1 MSSAPAPAIP
11 SSTEQSWLQAAY
23 DSIVEVCGTVL
34 CGARIERLGP
44 PEPDS
49 SRHGAFVALA
59 GEGGTSA
66 QVGVLGAASDCAVVA
81 RLMFGL
87 KESQQPSDADV
98 SDGMGEIANMV
109 AGGLKRRLGGRYGSL
124 LLGLPLFVRGPVDA
138 SRSGFHRAELAV
150 RVDKGTLVL
159 SLIWCE
165 P

>member
-1 MSSAPAPAIP
+1 MSSAPAPAIA

-23 DSIVEVCGTVL
+23 DAIVEVCGTVL
-34 CGARIERLGP
+34 GGVKVERLGTP
-44 PEPDS
+44 APDNT
-49 SRHGAFVALA
+49 RHGAFVALA
-59 GEGGTSA
+59 GEKGTSA
-66 QVGVLGAASDCAVVA
+66 QVGVLATPSDCAVVA

-87 KESQQPSDADV
+87 KESQQPSDGDI

-109 AGGLKRRLGGRYGSL
+109 GGGLKRRLGGRYGSL

-138 SRSGFHRAELAV
+138 SRGGFHRAEVAV
-150 RVDKGTLVL
+150 RIDKGTLVL

>member
-1 MSSAPAPAIP
+1 MSSAPAPAIASP
-11 SSTEQSWLQAAY
+11 TEQSWLQAAY
-23 DSIVEVCGTVL
+23 DAIVEVCGTVL
-34 CGARIERLGP
+34 GGVKVERLGP

-59 GEGGTSA
+59 GDKGTSA
-66 QVGVLGAASDCAVVA
+66 QVGVLAAPSDCAVVA

-87 KESQQPSDADV
+87 KDSQQPTDGDI

-109 AGGLKRRLGGRYGSL
+109 GGGLKRRLGGRYGSL

-138 SRSGFHRAELAV
+138 SRSGFHRAEVAV
-150 RVDKGTLVL
+150 RVDKGVIVL